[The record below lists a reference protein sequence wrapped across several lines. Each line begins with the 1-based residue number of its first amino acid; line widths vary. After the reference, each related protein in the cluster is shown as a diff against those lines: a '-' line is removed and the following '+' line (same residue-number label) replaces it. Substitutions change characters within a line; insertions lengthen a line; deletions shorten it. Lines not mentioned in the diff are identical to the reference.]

1 MSKKSKL
8 IIISGSS
15 GSGKTTLVNYL
26 MSYPKFN
33 LDFSISACSRSKRKH
48 EIDGK
53 HYYFISIDEFKDK
66 INKDQFLEW
75 EEVYDNHF
83 YGTLKSKTLEMLSA
97 GKNILFDVDVNGG
110 LAIKKYFKEK
120 ALTIFIKAPT
130 LTTARERLIK
140 RKTDSNSAIEFR
152 VDKIK
157 EEIIIG
163 KKMDYQLINDDLA
176 KSKKKIKILVG
187 EFLDL

>member
-163 KKMDYQLINDDLA
+163 EKMDYQLINDDLA